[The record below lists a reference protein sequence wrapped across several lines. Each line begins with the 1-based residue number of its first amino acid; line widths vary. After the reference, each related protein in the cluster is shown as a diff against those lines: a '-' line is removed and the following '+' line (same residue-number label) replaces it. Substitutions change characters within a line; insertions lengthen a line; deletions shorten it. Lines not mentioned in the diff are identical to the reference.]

1 MGETGCLITMSQQTA
16 MDSAVRHLVANY
28 NPKGNRVGWLMMS
41 SILVEAWDLYS
52 IAFVLI
58 FIREQF
64 HPDPLL
70 LGLAAAGT
78 QGGALIGALLG
89 GWLSDKIG
97 RRVMFLSTM
106 IMFIV
111 FALAQAFVPSVG
123 WLVVVRFILGI
134 PLGSDISNG
143 YTYIMESM
151 PKGEREVMGN
161 RWQFMFA
168 IGEVLTL
175 AVIAVFIVADLPH
188 ELVWRVTLGLGAV
201 PALIILIMRHDLP
214 ETAVWLIRRGR
225 FREAKQVATADVRR
239 SAGHAAGPG
248 RRGAAAARRPRSCAD
263 MRKDPIRWRATLY
276 GWIACFA
283 QGSEFS
289 TFAFYL
295 PVLFVMV
302 GVSSILG
309 TNLVTMALYVIAAIS
324 GWVGPLITPKI
335 GHRGI
340 GIAGFRHR
348 AGLAA
353 GRRLARFTPAHTYV
367 LPFAA
372 AAMLWGHYWDA
383 SNCMTIPTMVAQAG
397 IPRHGERLRLHV
409 RQAAVV
415 PGDLPV
421 PVAVRGDRPGQ
432 RHAVRR
438 DLPADRPAGGDLHPA
453 GSLRLRA
460 GLSVVRPRPAYS
472 GPGAAACQA
481 PCSTFSQASPRIT
494 AVDVVRYGLLTAR
507 DSALVQ
513 PEMCGVITMF
523 GRSAKGRAAGAA
535 FGCNAVG

>member
-1 MGETGCLITMSQQTA
+1 VSISVSQQTA
-16 MDSAVRHLVANY
+16 MDGAVRHLVTKY

-58 FIREQF
+58 FIRDQF
-64 HPDPLL
+64 APDPLM

-78 QGGALIGALLG
+78 QGGALVGALVG

-106 IMFIV
+106 IMFII

-151 PKGEREVMGN
+151 PKGDREVMGN

-168 IGEVLTL
+168 IGEVATL
-175 AVIAVFIVADLPH
+175 AVIAIFIVLALPH
-188 ELVWRVTLGLGAV
+188 DLIWRVTLGMGAI
-201 PALIILIMRHDLP
+201 PAAVILWMRHDLP
-214 ETAVWLIRRGR
+214 ETAVWLVRRGR
-225 FREAKQVATADVRR
+225 FKEAKKVATDMFGDSLDMLPNEDIDVPHASPTAFLADI
-239 SAGHAAGPG
+239 
-248 RRGAAAARRPRSCAD
+248 
-263 MRKDPIRWRATLY
+263 RKDPIRWRATIY

-283 QGSEFS
+283 QASEFS

-309 TNLVTMALYVIAAIS
+309 TDLVTMLLYIIAAIS
-324 GWVGPLITPKI
+324 GWVGPMITPKI

-340 GIAGFRHR
+340 GIAGF
-348 AGLAA
+348 GIVLVSLLVAA
-353 GRRLARFTPAHTYV
+353 WALYTHTTWV
-367 LPFAA
+367 LPYAA

-383 SNCMTIPTMVAQAG
+383 SNSMTIPSVVAKPQYRGTASGFAYMFVKFPAFLSIFLFPSLFGAIGQAG
-397 IPRHGERLRLHV
+397 ATLF
-409 RQAAVV
+409 
-415 PGDLPV
+415 
-421 PVAVRGDRPGQ
+421 VAIFP
-432 RHAVRR
+432 
-438 DLPADRPAGGDLHPA
+438 L
-453 GSLRLRA
+453 
-460 GLSVVRPRPAYS
+460 
-472 GPGAAACQA
+472 C
-481 PCSTFSQASPRIT
+481 
-494 AVDVVRYGLLTAR
+494 GLLA
-507 DSALVQ
+507 AIFIL
-513 PEMCGVITMF
+513 PEVYGYE
-523 GRSAKGRAAGAA
+523 SD
-535 FGCNAVG
+535 

>member
-1 MGETGCLITMSQQTA
+1 VGETQVSIAVSQQAA
-16 MDSAVRHLVANY
+16 MDGAVRHLVTQY

-58 FIREQF
+58 FIRDQF

-78 QGGALIGALLG
+78 QGGALIGALVG

-106 IMFIV
+106 IMFII
-111 FALAQAFVPSVG
+111 FALLQAFVPSVG
-123 WLVVVRFILGI
+123 WLVVVRLILGI

-168 IGEVLTL
+168 IGEVMTL
-175 AVIAVFIVADLPH
+175 AVIAVFIIANLPH
-188 ELVWRVTLGLGAV
+188 DLIWRVTLALGAV
-201 PALIILIMRHDLP
+201 PALVILWMRHDLP
-214 ETAVWLIRRGR
+214 ETAVWLVRRGR
-225 FREAKQVATADVRR
+225 FREAKSVSLKMFGDNLDMLPDQDVEVPHPSPIGFLADI
-239 SAGHAAGPG
+239 
-248 RRGAAAARRPRSCAD
+248 
-263 MRKDPIRWRATLY
+263 RKDPIRWRATLY

-309 TNLVTMALYVIAAIS
+309 TDLVTMLLYIIAAIA
-324 GWVGPLITPKI
+324 GWVGPMITPKI

-340 GIAGFRHR
+340 GIAGF
-348 AGLAA
+348 GIVLVSLLVAA
-353 GRRLARFTPAHTYV
+353 WALYTHTTWV

-383 SNCMTIPTMVAQAG
+383 SNCMTIPSLVARPQYRGTASGFAYMFVKLPSFLAIFLFPALFSAIGQANAT
-397 IPRHGERLRLHV
+397 LF
-409 RQAAVV
+409 
-415 PGDLPV
+415 
-421 PVAVRGDRPGQ
+421 VAIFP
-432 RHAVRR
+432 
-438 DLPADRPAGGDLHPA
+438 L
-453 GSLRLRA
+453 A
-460 GLSVVRPRPAYS
+460 GLL
-472 GPGAAACQA
+472 AAIFIL
-481 PCSTFSQASPRIT
+481 PE
-494 AVDVVRYGLLTAR
+494 VYGFEQ
-507 DSALVQ
+507 D
-513 PEMCGVITMF
+513 
-523 GRSAKGRAAGAA
+523 
-535 FGCNAVG
+535 